1 LNPKLIYR
9 KIKEENGIKNGRLIP
24 TVINTIPYH
33 SYIKDAL
40 ISIRYPESQGE
51 FSEMLEA
58 AVFNIVGNHGIKLID
73 KMHSRSHQSATR
85 LKRIATIMRNK

>member
-73 KMHSRSHQSATR
+73 KMHSKSHGSATR
-85 LKRIATIMRNK
+85 LKKIATIMRNK